1 MKLYW
6 VMFRNRKI
14 GAFTTPQ
21 FIDQEPE
28 VAALQLSRALQ
39 MDEKGEHDK
48 TYQDLVMFHLG
59 SFDDEAGQLIPLE
72 EPKALLDCKK
82 VIDSRKEIVAHV

>member
-28 VAALQLSRALQ
+28 VAAVQLSRALQ

-48 TYQDLVMFHLG
+48 VYHDLVMFHLG
-59 SFDDEAGQLIPLE
+59 EFDDSTGELITLE
-72 EPKALLDCKK
+72 EPRALLDCAK
-82 VIDSRKEIVAHV
+82 VIDARKETVVNG